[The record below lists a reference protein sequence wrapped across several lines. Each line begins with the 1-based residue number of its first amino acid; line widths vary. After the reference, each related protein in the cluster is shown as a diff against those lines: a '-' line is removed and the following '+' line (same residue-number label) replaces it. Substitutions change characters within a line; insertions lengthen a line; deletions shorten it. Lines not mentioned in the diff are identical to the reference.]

1 MFNSYPNDL
10 DNDDNYQSFIIK
22 IPFEDESKPNLF
34 IDNEKIN
41 NIENENENR
50 NENKEIK
57 IECIKTEQSS
67 NQRKEEVILDKNKDN
82 KKEKEKEKEANKK
95 CLLGRKKKNSNETG
109 KHNKYTE
116 DNIIKKIKGNLL
128 FFLNKYINDEIN
140 TIYNGNIGH
149 GIFQKQL
156 LKINHN
162 QVIDSKNNKQFLN
175 KTLKDIFSDDIST
188 KYSSFSISHNRDLI
202 KNLLNEDDEEKRIK
216 LNKLFNLTFI
226 ECLKHFRGSIII
238 EELHGL
244 DSLDCMLNKFKDDK
258 EYLRDFKYYCCH
270 FEEVVQN
277 KKNRS

>member
-1 MFNSYPNDL
+1 MLNSYLNDL
-10 DNDDNYQSFIIK
+10 NDDDNYQSFIIK
-22 IPFEDESKPNLF
+22 IPIDDDSKPNLI

-41 NIENENENR
+41 NIENGNG

-67 NQRKEEVILDKNKDN
+67 NQRKEEVILDEKKDN
-82 KKEKEKEKEANKK
+82 EKEKEKEKETNKK

-109 KHNKYTE
+109 KHNKYAE
-116 DNIIKKIKGNLL
+116 DNIIKKIKGSLL
-128 FFLNKYINDEIN
+128 IILYKFINDMIN
-140 TIYNGNIGH
+140 KIYNGNIGH

-156 LKINHN
+156 LKINQN
-162 QVIDSKNNKQFLN
+162 QVIVSKNNKQFLN

-202 KNLLNEDDEEKRIK
+202 QKLLNEDDEEKRIK

-244 DSLDCMLNKFKDDK
+244 DSLDNMLKKFEDDK
-258 EYLRDFKYYCCH
+258 EYLSIFKHYCSN
-270 FEEVVQN
+270 FEKVIQN